1 MPFHRG
7 NAIRGTPQKVRI
19 SEHRATKNVPTPR
32 LDDLCATPTPQDVLG
47 TTAKYHPFSFTKY
60 RAWKHTA
67 GQDTDDE
74 GEKDSLTPPRSPR
87 ASHRQRRPR
96 RHSGS
101 YHHIVAVQSMRA
113 QLKTLDIANSG
124 TLLPL
129 DNAMQ

>member
-1 MPFHRG
+1 M
-7 NAIRGTPQKVRI
+7 
-19 SEHRATKNVPTPR
+19 SPR
-32 LDDLCATPTPQDVLG
+32 TGPDKFCATPTPQDVFG
-47 TTAKYHPFSFTKY
+47 TAAKYNPFALTMSG
-60 RAWKHTA
+60 ACQHTA
-67 GQDTDDE
+67 GQDTDE
-74 GEKDSLTPPRSPR
+74 EEEKDPLTPPRSPR